1 MAAVTLLCIYLNL
14 TFPIDRSTIPKE
26 STMAVGKGAED
37 IFGAKKTVEEEAK
50 GQHAKLGARAKNTA
64 ALARL
69 EISMIILI
77 LAQNI
82 NSTELI

>member
-1 MAAVTLLCIYLNL
+1 
-14 TFPIDRSTIPKE
+14 
-26 STMAVGKGAED
+26 MAVGKGAEV
-37 IFGAKKTVEEEAK
+37 IFTAEKTVEEEAK
-50 GQHAKLGARAKNTA
+50 GQHAKMGAREKNTA

-82 NSTELI
+82 NRTELI

>member
-1 MAAVTLLCIYLNL
+1 MT
-14 TFPIDRSTIPKE
+14 
-26 STMAVGKGAED
+26 VGKCAEI
-37 IFGAKKTVEEEAK
+37 IFFAKKTVEEKAK
-50 GQHAKLGARAKNTA
+50 GQHAKLSARAKNTAA

-69 EISMIILI
+69 EISTIILI